1 MIKHYIKAALR
12 NITKNKAI
20 SIISIIGYTIGL
32 TCALLILLYVLNETS
47 YDRHHKKR
55 DRIYRVIVDHMG
67 AWEQPGTQY
76 ILAPTMRSDFPEISA
91 ITRINWLR
99 AEIKKSEDEYIN
111 EMFNSADNDI
121 FKIFTIPFL
130 QGNPESALNE
140 PFSVVITESTA
151 NEYFENQDPL
161 NKTLTVKIFE
171 DELQLTVTGVI
182 KEFPKTST
190 FKPEFIVPSDLA
202 ARYWSQRFN
211 TKKFLVDWTATYSG
225 QTYLLFPEN
234 YDPAGLE
241 TKFPDFEKTYLPE
254 ASKIKFRLQSLKDVY
269 FKSSHFANN
278 RTVTGNIKNVYVFSL
293 IGFLILV
300 IASINYTILSTARAS
315 TRSKEIGI
323 RKVRGAGRKTLVRQI
338 LGESI
343 ITSFIS
349 LPLALLLAY
358 LLLPSVNHLFRKELA
373 LQLTENWHFFTGFI
387 LLTLL
392 VGLMSGSYLAF
403 YLSSF
408 QPVDVLK
415 SKINTGI
422 SKSFYQKILI
432 TVQLVIFITLLLGTG
447 IIFRQIK
454 YAQNK
459 DMGFNKEGL
468 MTIYHDDD
476 EFRKRYFSF
485 KNEIIKHQGVVN
497 VSGTLFGPP
506 YNGGMQWE
514 VPRMDDPDEIVRV
527 EGLGV
532 DFNYIETLEFEII
545 EGRAFSEEFG
555 SDSSAIIL
563 NESAVKKLG
572 IDDPIGQLIN
582 DQKIIG
588 VIKDFHLHSFHT
600 EIMPMIIDIMRLE
613 YADEVVIRLN
623 PNNIS
628 NTIDFI
634 EEKWKEFAPDSP
646 FEYSFFDD
654 ALKELY
660 SDEQRFGKIVSL
672 STLIAV
678 FIACIGMFGLSL
690 FIGEQRIKEIGIRK
704 VFGSSSVQVVK
715 LILKQYMFMVLVG
728 NLVAWPIA
736 WFVMNR
742 WLQNYAYRTNF
753 EIWLF
758 IVVAAVSTFIVL
770 AAMTFQTV
778 KAARTNPS
786 ETLKFE

>member
-1 MIKHYIKAALR
+1 
-12 NITKNKAI
+12 
-20 SIISIIGYTIGL
+20 
-32 TCALLILLYVLNETS
+32 
-47 YDRHHKKR
+47 
-55 DRIYRVIVDHMG
+55 
-67 AWEQPGTQY
+67 
-76 ILAPTMRSDFPEISA
+76 
-91 ITRINWLR
+91 
-99 AEIKKSEDEYIN
+99 
-111 EMFNSADNDI
+111 
-121 FKIFTIPFL
+121 
-130 QGNPESALNE
+130 
-140 PFSVVITESTA
+140 
-151 NEYFENQDPL
+151 
-161 NKTLTVKIFE
+161 
-171 DELQLTVTGVI
+171 
-182 KEFPKTST
+182 
-190 FKPEFIVPSDLA
+190 
-202 ARYWSQRFN
+202 
-211 TKKFLVDWTATYSG
+211 
-225 QTYLLFPEN
+225 
-234 YDPAGLE
+234 
-241 TKFPDFEKTYLPE
+241 
-254 ASKIKFRLQSLKDVY
+254 
-269 FKSSHFANN
+269 
-278 RTVTGNIKNVYVFSL
+278 
-293 IGFLILV
+293 
-300 IASINYTILSTARAS
+300 
-315 TRSKEIGI
+315 
-323 RKVRGAGRKTLVRQI
+323 
-338 LGESI
+338 
-343 ITSFIS
+343 
-349 LPLALLLAY
+349 
-358 LLLPSVNHLFRKELA
+358 
-373 LQLTENWHFFTGFI
+373 
-387 LLTLL
+387 
-392 VGLMSGSYLAF
+392 
-403 YLSSF
+403 
-408 QPVDVLK
+408 
-415 SKINTGI
+415 
-422 SKSFYQKILI
+422 
-432 TVQLVIFITLLLGTG
+432 
-447 IIFRQIK
+447 
-454 YAQNK
+454 
-459 DMGFNKEGL
+459 
-468 MTIYHDDD
+468 
-476 EFRKRYFSF
+476 
-485 KNEIIKHQGVVN
+485 VVN
-497 VSGTLFGPP
+497 VSGTMFGPP

-514 VPRMDDPDEIVRV
+514 VPRLDDPDEIVRV